1 MNSIPL
7 ELSVVALSFHHRQH
21 DIKTSHLKQYSAHYR
36 TGLLLHIPG
45 NLDSLPCSYIAW
57 LLWSHTIHV
66 TTRFHNYLAC
76 VYVGLTGPR
85 PATDHTH
92 IYLNSSLVYC
102 SSMFSWTNYLDDFIQ
117 TPLTWLDKTFW
128 HSTLL
133 DWIVPIL
140 GDFFFLDIGFWVSSS
155 SPYPYPCNVED
166 LWLLPRLCLLNSYCV
181 HRQLYTLCALL
192 IT

>member
-1 MNSIPL
+1 MTLKLLILNS
-7 ELSVVALSFHHRQH
+7 
-21 DIKTSHLKQYSAHYR
+21 SAHYR
-36 TGLLLHIPG
+36 TGLSLHIPG

-57 LLWSHTIHV
+57 LLWSHTIHI

-76 VYVGLTGPR
+76 MYVGLTGPR

-102 SSMFSWTNYLDDFIQ
+102 SSMFLWTNYLDYFIQ

-128 HSTLL
+128 HLSRH
-133 DWIVPIL
+133 WIL
-140 GDFFFLDIGFWVSSS
+140 GVVLIPISF
-155 SPYPYPCNVED
+155 CNVED
-166 LWLLPRLCLLNSYCV
+166 LWLLPRLCLFNSYCI